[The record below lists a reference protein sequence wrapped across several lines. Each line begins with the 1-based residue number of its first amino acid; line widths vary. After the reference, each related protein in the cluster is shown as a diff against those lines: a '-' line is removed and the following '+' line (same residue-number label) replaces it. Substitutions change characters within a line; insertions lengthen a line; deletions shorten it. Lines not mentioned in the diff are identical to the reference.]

1 MLKENDTFMRICE
14 ISFGVIEEAGEDT
27 SEYVVR
33 AQPFGVV
40 ERLDGEPLPEEVEE
54 ALYKKFQLN

>member
-1 MLKENDTFMRICE
+1 MLKETFMRISE
-14 ISFGVIEEAGEDT
+14 IAFDVIERAGEDT

-33 AQPFGVV
+33 ASPFGAV
-40 ERLDGEPLPEEVEE
+40 ERIDGEPLPDKVEE